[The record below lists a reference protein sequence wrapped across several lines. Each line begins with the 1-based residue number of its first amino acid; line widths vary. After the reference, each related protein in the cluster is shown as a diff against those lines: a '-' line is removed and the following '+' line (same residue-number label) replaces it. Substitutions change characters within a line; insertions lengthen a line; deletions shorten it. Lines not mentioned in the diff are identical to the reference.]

1 MASLP
6 RADRDMPGASAGAA
20 TATTGASVPVS
31 PWTPYALMILA
42 AWLAVGPW
50 TFGYA
55 GTPSAWSDRAGG
67 LALFALGAAMLKA
80 RWAVAAQWA
89 TAATGALLLLS
100 PLVLWAESSAAFA
113 LSTFA
118 GSLAIAFSILLPR
131 APLERHDAGAE
142 IPPGWSYNPSAWA
155 QRAPII
161 AMAFL
166 GYFAAQYM
174 AAFQLGYHDLPWDP
188 FFGDGTRR
196 VLTSD
201 VSRAF
206 PVSDAGLGAVAYL
219 IEALTGFAGGRR
231 RWRTMPWMVLLFGV
245 MVVPAGVI
253 SILLIVLQPIAVG
266 AWCALCL
273 FTALTTLLMI
283 SPAADEVV
291 ASVQVLA
298 RARRDGAFW
307 KVLLRGVPETRED
320 ARRVDGGGARGWIST
335 ALGVNRFT
343 PSLVLAALAGA
354 WLMVSPSVLG
364 SSGAAAS
371 SDHLVGPLVITFAV
385 IAWAEV
391 GRSARWMLVPLGAWL
406 AAGTWFLDGGAP
418 LARWNDAVAG
428 LLLIAL
434 AIPHGKIEERF
445 GGFERAIK

>member
-1 MASLP
+1 
-6 RADRDMPGASAGAA
+6 
-20 TATTGASVPVS
+20 
-31 PWTPYALMILA
+31 MILG
-42 AWLAVGPW
+42 AWLSVCPW

-67 LALFALGAAMLKA
+67 LLLFALGAAML
-80 RWAVAAQWA
+80 RPRLAVAAQWG
-89 TAATGALLLLS
+89 AAGVGTLLLLS
-100 PLVLWAESSAAFA
+100 PLALWAESPAAFA
-113 LSTFA
+113 LSTLA

-131 APLERHDAGAE
+131 APLERHDAGE
-142 IPPGWSYNPSAWA
+142 EVPPGWSYNPSAWS

-174 AAFQLGYHDLPWDP
+174 AAYQLGYHDLPWDP

-196 VLTSD
+196 VLESE
-201 VSRAF
+201 VSKAF

-219 IEALTGFAGGRR
+219 IEALTGFAGGTR

-291 ASVQVLA
+291 AALQGLG
-298 RARRDGAFW
+298 RARRAGTFWRVLFLGAPAADEGAPDGA
-307 KVLLRGVPETRED
+307 RAATGS
-320 ARRVDGGGARGWIST
+320 RGWIST

-343 PSLVLAALAGA
+343 PSLVIAALLGA
-354 WLMVSPSVLG
+354 WLMLSPSVFG

-371 SDHLVGPLVITFAV
+371 SNHLAGPLVVTFAV

-391 GRSARWMLVPLGAWL
+391 GRSARWILLPLGAWV
-406 AAGTWFLDGGAP
+406 AAGTWFLDGGNAA
-418 LARWNDAVAG
+418 ARWNDLAAG
-428 LLLIAL
+428 AALVAL
-434 AIPHGKIEERF
+434 AFPRGKIEERF
-445 GGFERAIK
+445 GGFERAIR